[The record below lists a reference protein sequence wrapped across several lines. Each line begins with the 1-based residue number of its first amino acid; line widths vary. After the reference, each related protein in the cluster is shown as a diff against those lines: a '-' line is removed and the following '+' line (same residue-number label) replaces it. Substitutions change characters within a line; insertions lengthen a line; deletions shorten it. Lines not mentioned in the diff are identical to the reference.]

1 MNTTGNATDRGE
13 STRLAFSVKGLAQA
27 YSVSPSLIRLEIARH
42 RLRVS
47 RIGRRLVI
55 PVEAVNEWL
64 RLSDDRRL

>member
-1 MNTTGNATDRGE
+1 MTPKATRPDE
-13 STRLAFSVKGLAQA
+13 SERLAFSVKGLAKA

-64 RLSDDRRL
+64 RLSA

>member
-1 MNTTGNATDRGE
+1 MAPPKATSPDE
-13 STRLAFSVKGLAQA
+13 NERLAFSVKGLAKA
-27 YSVSPSLIRLEIARH
+27 YSVSPSLIRLEIARL

-64 RLSDDRRL
+64 RLSA

>member
-1 MNTTGNATDRGE
+1 MKGTRNATDYEKGE
-13 STRLAFSVKGLAQA
+13 RLAFSVKGLAHA

-64 RLSDDRRL
+64 SLSA

>member
-1 MNTTGNATDRGE
+1 MKDTPNATKSAE
-13 STRLAFSVKGLAQA
+13 SERLAFSVKGLAQA
-27 YSVSPSLIRLEIARH
+27 YSVSPSLIRLEISRH

-64 RLSDDRRL
+64 RLSA

>member
-1 MNTTGNATDRGE
+1 MSMNATVNATNRSE
-13 STRLAFSVKGLAQA
+13 SERLAFSVKGLAKA
-27 YSVSPSLIRLEIARH
+27 YSVSPSLIRLEIARQ

-64 RLSDDRRL
+64 KLSA